1 MAGPKQKPVVRPEKK
16 SLELL
21 RYCSKGFVQSVL
33 TDPRYTTVIGWLL
46 LVVELCLNV
55 VVIEKVRYTE
65 IDWVAYMQECE
76 GFLNGTWD
84 YSQLKGDTGPLV
96 YPAGF
101 VYIYSAL
108 YYVTSHGTNIRLAQY
123 IFLGI
128 YLLQLYL
135 VFRLYART
143 KKVPPYAL
151 VLTTLTSY
159 RIHSIYVLRLF
170 NDPIAVLL
178 AFASLN
184 AFISSYWWL
193 GTTLYT
199 LAVSVK
205 MNILLYAPCLLLAYI
220 TSLGWRKTICH
231 LTLCGCV
238 QLLLGAP
245 FLYTNALAYVQGS
258 FDIGRVFEHRWTVN
272 YRFLERV
279 LFENR
284 TFHVALLVLHIT
296 LLLAFAPKFKRYL
309 TSYAKLKTVERQLKP
324 QLDSGKKQKK
334 QKTKQ
339 AARSAQDGQQYVEMT
354 DDDAKKFE
362 VNFDS
367 VSQLFVLPMFVTN
380 FIGVVCA
387 RSLHYQFYTWYFHS
401 LPYLVHCTG
410 LSKSAMFLTLAII
423 EYCWNCYPSTELSS
437 AVLHVCHVVILY
449 KVYKFMGRT

>member
-1 MAGPKQKPVVRPEKK
+1 MAGPKHKLLLKPEKK
-16 SLELL
+16 SPGFM
-21 RYCSKGFVQSVL
+21 RYCNKEFVLNVL
-33 TDPRYTTVIGWLL
+33 IDPRYTAAVGWLL
-46 LVVELCLNV
+46 LAVELCLNV
-55 VVIEKVRYTE
+55 VVIQRVRYTE

-101 VYIYSAL
+101 VYIYSGL
-108 YYVTSHGTNIRLAQY
+108 YYLTSRGTNIRLAQY
-123 IFLGI
+123 VFLGI
-128 YLLQLYL
+128 YLAQLYL

-143 KKVPPYAL
+143 RKVPPYAL

-170 NDPIAVLL
+170 NDPLAVLL
-178 AFASLN
+178 AYASFN

-220 TSLGWRKTICH
+220 TSLGIRKTICH
-231 LTLCGCV
+231 LALCGCV
-238 QLLLGAP
+238 QLLLAAP
-245 FLYTNALAYVQGS
+245 FLYTNALAYLQAS

-272 YRFLERV
+272 YRFFERI

-284 TFHVALLVLHIT
+284 TFHAALLVLHVT
-296 LLLAFAPKFKRYL
+296 LLLAFAPKFYRYL
-309 TSYAKLKTVERQLKP
+309 KSYAKLKTVERQLKP
-324 QLDSGKKQKK
+324 QLDSGKKQKR
-334 QKTKQ
+334 QKTKHTH
-339 AARSAQDGQQYVEMT
+339 SAQDGRQYVEMT
-354 DDDAKKFE
+354 DEDAQKFE

-367 VSQLFVLPMFVTN
+367 CSQLFVLPMFVTN

-410 LSKSAMFLTLAII
+410 LTKSAMFLMLAVI
-423 EYCWNCYPSTELSS
+423 EYCWNCYPSTDLSS
-437 AVLHVCHVVILY
+437 ALLHVCHVVILY
-449 KVYKFMGRT
+449 KVYKFMSRT